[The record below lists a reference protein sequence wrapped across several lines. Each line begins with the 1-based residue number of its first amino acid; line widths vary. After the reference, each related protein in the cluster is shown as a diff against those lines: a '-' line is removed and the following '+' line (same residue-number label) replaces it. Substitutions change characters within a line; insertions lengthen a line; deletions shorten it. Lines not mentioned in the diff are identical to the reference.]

1 MPCRETRNEAF
12 EPTYLVLVG
21 AHAEVLDSLT
31 CVLGATEQQSV
42 ASSGGAESKL
52 VEGQCL
58 TTGGDNAST
67 GSGSESKSGNGDLG
81 DFEKAVVVGNGADDN
96 DDLTLLVLGELALD
110 TGEGDG
116 GSVGARHKEATED
129 NLVEAGVRSA

>member
-1 MPCRETRNEAF
+1 M
-12 EPTYLVLVG
+12 LVR
-21 AHAEVLDSLT
+21 AHAEVLDGFT

-42 ASSGGAESKL
+42 ATSRGSEGEL
-52 VEGQCL
+52 VEGQSL
-58 TTGGDNAST
+58 TAGSDNAST
-67 GSGSESKSGNGDLG
+67 GGGSESESGNRDLG
-81 DFEKAVVVGNGADDN
+81 DFEKAVVVGDGANDN

-116 GSVGARHKEATED
+116 GSVGARHKEAAED